1 MDFKELSLKDFA
13 FTISDYLIKHGIE
26 VVLTGGACIVIYSDY
41 KYMSYD
47 LDFVLMSTDKQKQVR
62 QLMVEIGFYEK
73 GRYFKHDDSEYFIDF
88 LPSPLSVG
96 EEPVKEISTIEKEGC
111 ILKLLSP
118 TDCVKD
124 RLTAFYHWDDRQ
136 SLEQAILVC
145 LNNDIEIKEVERW
158 SKNEGMQSKF
168 RIFKESLTEKELTF

>member
-1 MDFKELSLKDFA
+1 MDLKGLLLKDFA

-88 LPSPLSVG
+88 LPPPLSVG
-96 EEPVKEISTIEKEGC
+96 EEPVKKISTIEKEGC

-124 RLTAFYHWDDRQ
+124 RLAAYYFWSDRQ
-136 SLEQAILVC
+136 ALEQAKLVSESQPVD
-145 LNNDIEIKEVERW
+145 LDEIRRWSEVEDQLDKFEEIKRDLVIF
-158 SKNEGMQSKF
+158 SK
-168 RIFKESLTEKELTF
+168 